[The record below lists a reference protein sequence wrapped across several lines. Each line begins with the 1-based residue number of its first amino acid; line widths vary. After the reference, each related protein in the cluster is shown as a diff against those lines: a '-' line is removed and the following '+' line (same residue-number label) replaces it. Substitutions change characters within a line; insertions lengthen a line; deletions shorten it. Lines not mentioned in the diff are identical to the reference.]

1 VVCRV
6 VLQPCEV
13 AFQAPQRQW
22 RGLTIAIPRDLAAQ
36 VAGNAEEPRTER
48 AIAAITLLHKGTMSG
63 EKDILSHLFRGAI
76 GTGG

>member
-1 VVCRV
+1 M
-6 VLQPCEV
+6 VLQPCDV

-22 RGLTIAIPRDLAAQ
+22 RGLTIPIPRDLAAQ

-48 AIAAITLLHKGTMSG
+48 AIAAITLLRKGTMRG
-63 EKDILSHLFRGAI
+63 EKDILSYLFRGAI

>member
-1 VVCRV
+1 M

-22 RGLTIAIPRDLAAQ
+22 RGLTIAIARSLATQ
-36 VAGNAEEPRTER
+36 VAGNAEEPGTER
-48 AIAAITLLHKGTMSG
+48 AIAAITLPRQGTMRC
-63 EKDILSHLFRGAI
+63 EKDILRHLFRGAI